1 MNPPSQNFK
10 RILILG
16 GILLSIG
23 LAYVLRGVLLPL
35 FLAFLLA
42 YVLDPFVDR
51 LEALRVPRWLA
62 ALMVMLGIV
71 GLLTVVAVYA
81 IPIFV
86 LEMRAASADLP
97 RQLESLQA
105 RVEPWLLQTFKIQL
119 PHSLGELWKTYGDKI
134 STDGPPMLKD
144 ALFGT
149 LNYLGIF
156 LSALI
161 IPVFALY
168 LLIDFD
174 GIVAR
179 AKQMVPR
186 RWVVPV
192 TDVAA
197 QIHRTLGGYVRGQL
211 TANIVLAALYSTG
224 LRIVDIRLAV
234 PIGVLTGMLAFVP
247 YIGFSIGLLLATA
260 MALLDWK
267 GVGPLIGVLGV
278 MGGVQILDGMVVTPR
293 IVGKSVGLTPL
304 EVLITMMA
312 AGTLFGFL
320 GVLLA
325 VPFGAVMKILI
336 KRAARVY
343 LSSDFYKKKAEET

>member
-1 MNPPSQNFK
+1 MDASSQTF
-10 RILILG
+10 RRFLVLG
-16 GILLSIG
+16 GIVLALG
-23 LAYVLRGVLLPL
+23 LGYVLRGVVVPL
-35 FLAFLLA
+35 FFAFLLA

-51 LEALRVPRWLA
+51 IEALRVPRWLA
-62 ALMVMLGIV
+62 ALSVMLGIV
-71 GLLTVVAVYA
+71 GLMVIIALYS
-81 IPIFV
+81 IPVFV
-86 LEMRAASADLP
+86 LEMRAAAADLP
-97 RQLESLQA
+97 KQLEGLQA
-105 RVEPWLLQTFKIQL
+105 RVEPWLLENLKIKL
-119 PHSLGELWKTYGDKI
+119 PHSFADVWKTYGDRI
-134 STDGPPMLKD
+134 QRDGPEMLKN

-149 LNYLGIF
+149 LDYLGVF

-161 IPVFALY
+161 VPVFALY

-174 GIVAR
+174 RIMSR
-179 AKQMVPR
+179 AKQLIPR

-211 TANIVLAALYSTG
+211 TANIVLAALYATG

-247 YIGFSIGLLLATA
+247 YIGFSLGLLLALA

-267 GVGPLIGVLGV
+267 GLGPVVGVIGV
-278 MGGVQILDGMVVTPR
+278 MGGVQVLDGMVVTPR

-325 VPFGAVMKILI
+325 VPFGAVMKVLI
-336 KRAARVY
+336 RRGVKVY
-343 LSSDFYKKKAEET
+343 LASDFYKKKHEEM